1 MWDKLEVKVLKNHL
15 RTLKFNVRLSNKRP
29 IIYSILSLSS
39 SMSSQLLVQLS
50 EVHSVMISKFQ
61 ADQIQQLTDLSLQA
75 AKEVA
80 DTDDVLFYLCI
91 DYNIDSI

>member
-1 MWDKLEVKVLKNHL
+1 
-15 RTLKFNVRLSNKRP
+15 
-29 IIYSILSLSS
+29 
-39 SMSSQLLVQLS
+39 
-50 EVHSVMISKFQ
+50 MISKFQ

-91 DYNIDSI
+91 DYNIDYI